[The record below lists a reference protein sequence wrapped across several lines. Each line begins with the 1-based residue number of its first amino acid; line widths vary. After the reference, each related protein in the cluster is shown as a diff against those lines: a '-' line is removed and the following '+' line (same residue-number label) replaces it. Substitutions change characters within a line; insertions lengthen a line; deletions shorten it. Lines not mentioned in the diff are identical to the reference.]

1 VAKKL
6 LLARLFSR
14 ISANSPET
22 LAGNLFSGGKLR
34 VKANW
39 TPRPRSSSFPRVP
52 KSAKSSTTHKLSG
65 ISFEDALKKLEVV
78 VEEMESDELP
88 LESLLKHY
96 EEGTQLASVCQKQL
110 AEAELK
116 IQKLEKNASGNLELK
131 PFPLGDDDAEQDSE

>member
-1 VAKKL
+1 M
-6 LLARLFSR
+6 
-14 ISANSPET
+14 
-22 LAGNLFSGGKLR
+22 
-34 VKANW
+34 
-39 TPRPRSSSFPRVP
+39 
-52 KSAKSSTTHKLSG
+52 SG